1 MEKCFKHS
9 SSQQEKE
16 GNNGE
21 GKQEEGVL
29 SDQAAAAKHRRLG
42 GLQITDMYF
51 SACWRLGSSSSWYW
65 QTQGLKVPLAH

>member
-51 SACWRLGSSSSWYW
+51 WRAGGWEV
-65 QTQGLKVPLAH
+65 QVRGTGRPRA